1 VYSQFH
7 QQFAKANPPILG
19 PGSRASGRPGRG
31 QPPPGRLRGGAAYA
45 LASAARRLDR
55 ERARRV
61 LA

>member
-7 QQFAKANPPILG
+7 QQFAKPDPQ
-19 PGSRASGRPGRG
+19 RDRPDDLARRMQRE

-61 LA
+61 VA

>member
-7 QQFAKANPPILG
+7 EQLAKADPQRDRPPEQARHV
-19 PGSRASGRPGRG
+19 PRG
-31 QPPPGRLRGGAAYA
+31 QPPPGRLRGGAAHA
-45 LASAARRLDR
+45 LACAARRLDR

>member
-7 QQFAKANPPILG
+7 QQFAKADPQRDRPHELARG
-19 PGSRASGRPGRG
+19 MRRAH
-31 QPPPGRLRGGAAYA
+31 PPPGRLRGGAAHA
-45 LASAARRLDR
+45 LASVARRLDR

>member
-7 QQFAKANPPILG
+7 QQFAKANPPVLA
-19 PGSRASGRPGRG
+19 PERAYERPGRG